1 MKENLIAFLLNG
13 IWGELGLEDFRTLG
27 ETKDARDK
35 TQEFWTLGLRDL
47 KTLGF

>member
-27 ETKDARDK
+27 ETKDAR
-35 TQEFWTLGLRDL
+35 FWTLGFIDL